1 MSFLKE
7 KLKNKKG
14 IIYIII
20 AIIIIGLIITFIVT
34 NNLKSA
40 RNSHISAQLTSI
52 NGKIIYLLGQIGV
65 PLDNMQSDSFIYND
79 RVVEVL
85 YDSNNEWL
93 FGIELDKNANK
104 ITRIYGSEAKK
115 CEALFREEFKERLSD
130 DFKVQ

>member
-7 KLKNKKG
+7 KFKNKRG

-52 NGKIIYLLGQIGV
+52 NGKIMYLLGQIGV

-115 CEALFREEFKERLSD
+115 CEALFREEFKERLSEN
-130 DFKVQ
+130 FKVQ

>member
-7 KLKNKKG
+7 KLKNKRG

-40 RNSHISAQLTSI
+40 RNSHISVQLTSI
-52 NGKIIYLLGQIGV
+52 NGKIMYLLGQIGV

-115 CEALFREEFKERLSD
+115 CEALFREEFKERLSEN
-130 DFKVQ
+130 FKVQ

>member
-7 KLKNKKG
+7 KFKNKRG

-52 NGKIIYLLGQIGV
+52 NGKIMYLLGQKGV
-65 PLDNMQSDSFIYND
+65 SLDNMQSDSFIYDD
-79 RVVEVL
+79 RVVLVL
-85 YDSNNEWL
+85 YGSNNEWL
-93 FGIELDKNANK
+93 FGI
-104 ITRIYGSEAKK
+104 
-115 CEALFREEFKERLSD
+115 
-130 DFKVQ
+130 

>member
-1 MSFLKE
+1 ME
-7 KLKNKKG
+7 KLKNKRG

-52 NGKIIYLLGQIGV
+52 NGKIMYLLGQIGV

-79 RVVEVL
+79 RVVLVL
-85 YDSNNEWL
+85 YGSNNEWL

-104 ITRIYGSEAKK
+104 VTRIYGSEAKK
-115 CEALFREEFKERLSD
+115 CEDLFREDFKERLSD

>member
-1 MSFLKE
+1 MRVLKE
-7 KLKNKKG
+7 KLKNKRG

-20 AIIIIGLIITFIVT
+20 AISIIGLIITFIVT

-52 NGKIIYLLGQIGV
+52 NGKIIYLLGQMGI
-65 PLDNMQSDSFIYND
+65 PLDDMQSNNFIYDNS
-79 RVVEVL
+79 VVLVL

-115 CEALFREEFKERLSD
+115 CEDLFREEFKERLSD

>member
-7 KLKNKKG
+7 KFKNKRG

-34 NNLKSA
+34 NKLKSA

-52 NGKIIYLLGQIGV
+52 NGKIMYLLGQKGAS
-65 PLDNMQSDSFIYND
+65 LDNMQSDSFIYDD
-79 RVVEVL
+79 RVVLVL
-85 YDSNNEWL
+85 YGSNNEWL

-104 ITRIYGSEAKK
+104 VTRIYGSEAKK
-115 CEALFREEFKERLSD
+115 CEDLFREEFKERLSD

>member
-7 KLKNKKG
+7 KFKNKRG

-52 NGKIIYLLGQIGV
+52 NGKIMYLLGQKGV
-65 PLDNMQSDSFIYND
+65 SLDNMQSDSFIYDD
-79 RVVEVL
+79 RVVLVL

-115 CEALFREEFKERLSD
+115 CEDLFREEFKERLSD

>member
-7 KLKNKKG
+7 KFKNKRG

-52 NGKIIYLLGQIGV
+52 NGKIIYLLGQMGI
-65 PLDNMQSDSFIYND
+65 PLDDMQSNNFIYD
-79 RVVEVL
+79 DSVVLVL

-115 CEALFREEFKERLSD
+115 CEDLFREEFKERLSD

>member
-7 KLKNKKG
+7 KLKNKRG

-52 NGKIIYLLGQIGV
+52 NGKIMYLLGQKGAS
-65 PLDNMQSDSFIYND
+65 LDNMQSDSFIYDD
-79 RVVEVL
+79 RVVLVL

>member
-1 MSFLKE
+1 MRVLKE
-7 KLKNKKG
+7 KLKNKRG

-20 AIIIIGLIITFIVT
+20 AISIIGLIITFIVT

-52 NGKIIYLLGQIGV
+52 NGKIIYLLGQMGI
-65 PLDNMQSDSFIYND
+65 PLDDMQSNNFIYD
-79 RVVEVL
+79 DSVVLVL

-115 CEALFREEFKERLSD
+115 CEDLFREEFKERLSD

>member
-7 KLKNKKG
+7 KLKNKRG

-52 NGKIIYLLGQIGV
+52 NGKIMYLLGQKGV
-65 PLDNMQSDSFIYND
+65 SLDNMQSDSFIYDD
-79 RVVEVL
+79 RVVLVL

>member
-7 KLKNKKG
+7 KFKNKRG

-52 NGKIIYLLGQIGV
+52 NGKIMYLLGQKGV
-65 PLDNMQSDSFIYND
+65 SLDNMQSDSFIYDD
-79 RVVEVL
+79 RVVLVL

>member
-7 KLKNKKG
+7 KLKNKRG

-52 NGKIIYLLGQIGV
+52 NGKIMYLLGQIGV

-115 CEALFREEFKERLSD
+115 CEALFREEFKERLSEN
-130 DFKVQ
+130 FKVQ

>member
-7 KLKNKKG
+7 KLKNKRG

-20 AIIIIGLIITFIVT
+20 AISIIGLIITFIVT

-52 NGKIIYLLGQIGV
+52 NGKIIYLLGQMGI
-65 PLDNMQSDSFIYND
+65 PLDDMQSNNFIYD
-79 RVVEVL
+79 DSVVLVL

-115 CEALFREEFKERLSD
+115 CEDLFREEFKERLSD

>member
-7 KLKNKKG
+7 KFKNKRG

-52 NGKIIYLLGQIGV
+52 NGKIMYLLGQKGV
-65 PLDNMQSDSFIYND
+65 SLDNMQSDSFIYDD
-79 RVVEVL
+79 RVVLVL
-85 YDSNNEWL
+85 YGSNNEWL

-104 ITRIYGSEAKK
+104 VTRIYGSEAKK
-115 CEALFREEFKERLSD
+115 CEDLFREEFKERLSD

>member
-1 MSFLKE
+1 MRVLKE
-7 KLKNKKG
+7 KLKNKRG

-20 AIIIIGLIITFIVT
+20 AISIIGLIITFIVT

>member
-52 NGKIIYLLGQIGV
+52 NGKIMYLLGQKGV
-65 PLDNMQSDSFIYND
+65 TLDNMQSDSFIYDD
-79 RVVEVL
+79 RVVLVL
-85 YDSNNEWL
+85 YGSNNEWL
-93 FGIELDKNANK
+93 FGIEVDKNANK
-104 ITRIYGSEAKK
+104 VTRIYGSEAKK
-115 CEALFREEFKERLSD
+115 CEDLFREEFKERLSD

>member
-7 KLKNKKG
+7 KFKNKRG

>member
-7 KLKNKKG
+7 KFKNKSG

-52 NGKIIYLLGQIGV
+52 NGKIMYLLGQKGV
-65 PLDNMQSDSFIYND
+65 SLDNMQSDSFIYDD
-79 RVVEVL
+79 RVVLVL